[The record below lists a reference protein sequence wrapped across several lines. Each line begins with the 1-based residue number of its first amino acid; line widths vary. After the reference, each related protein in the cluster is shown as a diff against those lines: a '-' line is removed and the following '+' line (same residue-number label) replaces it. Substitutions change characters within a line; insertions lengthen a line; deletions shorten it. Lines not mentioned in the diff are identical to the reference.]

1 MGQRESVGGGQ
12 LLVPE
17 VRPACPGSRL
27 FPAVAGGAV
36 PPARGSRPV
45 GWAASRPGS
54 DVPPLPRRM
63 TRVDLRS
70 YLQRIY
76 NVPVAAVRTRV
87 QHGGCPGLAAA
98 PLPAW
103 APRPPSCSGARFSAW
118 EARGV
123 EAAPGVMPV
132 TVTGPSWVWDGAGPG
147 AGSTGCSEQP
157 QAAAGQP
164 GISFVLN
171 PFPFLPGDPGSLRG
185 GSEGLRATAGSPTT
199 ALHSRK
205 WLCVLRR
212 GRAFAEPTP
221 RPALAPHAV

>member
-1 MGQRESVGGGQ
+1 MVGARAWP
-12 LLVPE
+12 LL
-17 VRPACPGSRL
+17 RC
-27 FPAVAGGAV
+27 
-36 PPARGSRPV
+36 
-45 GWAASRPGS
+45 
-54 DVPPLPRRM
+54 
-63 TRVDLRS
+63 
-70 YLQRIY
+70 
-76 NVPVAAVRTRV
+76 
-87 QHGGCPGLAAA
+87 

-103 APRPPSCSGARFSAW
+103 APRPPSCSGAWFSAW

-123 EAAPGVMPV
+123 EATPGVMPV

-205 WLCVLRR
+205 WLCVRRR
-212 GRAFAEPTP
+212 GRACP
-221 RPALAPHAV
+221 RPARGLNPKPPPSGRTCCRAVVCRQTDRCRRARPLRKVGPWSGRAETVVRAVRLPLPPQVPTGSGTTGMSG

>member
-1 MGQRESVGGGQ
+1 MVG
-12 LLVPE
+12 
-17 VRPACPGSRL
+17 A
-27 FPAVAGGAV
+27 
-36 PPARGSRPV
+36 
-45 GWAASRPGS
+45 WAW
-54 DVPPLPRRM
+54 PPLR
-63 TRVDLRS
+63 
-70 YLQRIY
+70 
-76 NVPVAAVRTRV
+76 
-87 QHGGCPGLAAA
+87 C

-103 APRPPSCSGARFSAW
+103 APRPPSCSGAWFSAW

-132 TVTGPSWVWDGAGPG
+132 TVTGPRWVWDGAGPG

-212 GRAFAEPTP
+212 GLPSPRTRSEPKAAP
-221 RPALAPHAV
+221 FGAHVLSCCRLQADRPVPTCAPPPESGALERSG